1 MIKLLWCSCI
11 FMIWKI
17 GYFHRT
23 EQNRTKQKSKSKP
36 KQAKKLRKGLG
47 QRLDV
52 TPKEAA
58 RAPGSTFQKVAFWR
72 PTRVR

>member
-1 MIKLLWCSCI
+1 M
-11 FMIWKI
+11 
-17 GYFHRT
+17 YFYDLKKQVIST
-23 EQNRTKQKSKSKP
+23 EQNRKKQKSKSKP
-36 KQAKKLRKGLG
+36 TKKLRKGLG

-52 TPKEAA
+52 TPKDAV

>member
-1 MIKLLWCSCI
+1 M
-11 FMIWKI
+11 FV
-17 GYFHRT
+17 YFYDLKNRLFPQNRT